1 MRYVMNRLN
10 SLVCAGFLVVLACA
24 GAPPS
29 AFAQAAPAAAAKPP
43 LESTP
48 VQVDVV
54 LTRWQGEKKISSLP
68 FVLIATAGPLPRGGN
83 STSIR
88 MGVDVPIGT
97 STSSATQTTG
107 AQGNS
112 PRAVETTKSETVF
125 RNVGTDIDT
134 QVSRTDETSFSVYL
148 NMRDS
153 SIFSSDASKPLT
165 AISDPTAFRTFT
177 ASNSLPMIDGQT
189 RLFGL
194 GTDKI
199 TGETVRVEVKLT
211 VLK

>member
-1 MRYVMNRLN
+1 MTRLN
-10 SLVCAGFLVVLACA
+10 SLVCAGLLVAVVCA
-24 GAPPS
+24 AAPSS
-29 AFAQAAPAAAAKPP
+29 ASAQAAAGAAAAKPP
-43 LESTP
+43 LESLP

-134 QVSRTDETSFSVYL
+134 QVSRTDQTSFSVFL
-148 NMRDS
+148 NLRDS

-165 AISDPTAFRTFT
+165 TISDPTAFRTFT

-194 GTDKI
+194 GTDKV

-211 VLK
+211 ILK

>member
-1 MRYVMNRLN
+1 MRCLMNRLN
-10 SLVCAGFLVVLACA
+10 SLICAGFLVVFACA
-24 GAPPS
+24 ASPS
-29 AFAQAAPAAAAKPP
+29 HAAAQAAPAATAKPP
-43 LESTP
+43 LAVP

-54 LTRWQGEKKISSLP
+54 LTRWLGEKKISSLP
-68 FVLIATAGPLPRGGN
+68 FVLITTAGRGGQ
-83 STSIR
+83 SASIR

-97 STSSATQTTG
+97 STSSATQTSG
-107 AQGNS
+107 AQTQS
-112 PRAVETTKSETVF
+112 PRAVETTKSEMVF
-125 RNVGTDIDT
+125 RNVGTDIDSRVT
-134 QVSRTDETSFSVYL
+134 RTDELSFDVYVNL
-148 NMRDS
+148 RDS
-153 SIFSSDASKPLT
+153 SIFSSDASKPIT

-177 ASNSLPMIDGQT
+177 ASNNLPMVDGQT